1 MENVPFSSID
11 EIDDISTLDEYQ
23 VALDAGLT
31 PEDALKAVA
40 KFSRDNARTPMQW
53 SDAANAGFTAGKPWL
68 KVNPNYTS
76 INAKAQQHD
85 PDSVR
90 SFYKELIALRKA
102 PEYKETV
109 VYGTLEPY
117 LEEQHNLMAYYR
129 KGDKTLLVIGNYQ
142 KEEQEVILPGG
153 YKKIL
158 LNNYHD
164 LAQEGNTLKLLGYQA
179 VILEM
184 QPAHENM

>member
-1 MENVPFSSID
+1 M
-11 EIDDISTLDEYQ
+11 
-23 VALDAGLT
+23 
-31 PEDALKAVA
+31 
-40 KFSRDNARTPMQW
+40 
-53 SDAANAGFTAGKPWL
+53 
-68 KVNPNYTS
+68 
-76 INAKAQQHD
+76 
-85 PDSVR
+85 
-90 SFYKELIALRKA
+90 
-102 PEYKETV
+102 
-109 VYGTLEPY
+109 
-117 LEEQHNLMAYYR
+117 
-129 KGDKTLLVIGNYQ
+129 IGNYQ